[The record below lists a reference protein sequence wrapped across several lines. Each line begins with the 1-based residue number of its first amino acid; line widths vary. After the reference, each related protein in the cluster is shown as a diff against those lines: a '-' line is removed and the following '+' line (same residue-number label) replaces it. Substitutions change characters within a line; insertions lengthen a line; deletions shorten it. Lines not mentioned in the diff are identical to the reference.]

1 MRTEE
6 FGSENSEVML
16 FLHGGGLSWWNFK
29 QEAMLLKDRY
39 HVILPILDGHG
50 GSDRAFRGIENNAE
64 EIIEY
69 IDRNFGGNVLLI
81 GGLSLGA
88 QILLEILSQR
98 SDICRYA
105 IVESALAFP
114 LKAENAYIRSAV
126 KMSYGLISKRWFSK
140 LQAASLRIPKDFFED
155 YYRDSCAV
163 SADDLISVLEA
174 NTAYILKDGLKK
186 SQAKALVLYGSK
198 EREAIKKSARIIEQ
212 EIPDCSLDMLCG
224 LYHGELSL
232 GRPDEY
238 VKRAEEL
245 IGKNSADVSKAL
257 TK

>member
-6 FGSENSEVML
+6 FGRDNSEVIIL
-16 FLHGGGLSWWNFK
+16 LHGGGLSWWNFK
-29 QEAMLLKDRY
+29 KEAMLLKDRY

-50 GSDRAFRGIENNAE
+50 GSGNAFSGIEKNAE
-64 EIIEY
+64 EIIGY
-69 IDRNFGGNVLLI
+69 IDRDFGGKVLLI

-114 LKAENAYIRSAV
+114 LKAENTYIRPAV

-140 LQAASLRIPKDFFED
+140 LQAASLRMPEEFFED
-155 YYRDSCAV
+155 YYRDSCV
-163 SADDLISVLEA
+163 MTADDLISVLEA
-174 NTAYILKDGLKK
+174 NTAYSLKDGLKR
-186 SQAKALVLYGSK
+186 SQAKALVLCGGK
-198 EREAIKKSARIIEQ
+198 ERGAIIRSARLIEQ
-212 EIPDCSLDMLCG
+212 AIPDCSLEMLPG
-224 LYHGELSL
+224 LYHGEFSL

-238 VKRAEEL
+238 VKRVEEL
-245 IGKNSADVSKAL
+245 IGKNCEHK
-257 TK
+257 